1 MAHNNPQSVLVTT
14 FTILSQKSNR
24 YNFLPLRLSSFE
36 KKKEKKQQTK
46 LLLDYCTVTNCNPN
60 PDRIG
65 YGPNKP
71 NTINLWESG
80 WKNWAGDGFYNS

>member
-36 KKKEKKQQTK
+36 KKKKKSNKQNYCWITISYK
-46 LLLDYCTVTNCNPN
+46 ITLLNIFLLEMNFDKSTVGLYYFLL
-60 PDRIG
+60 ISSMIA
-65 YGPNKP
+65 KF
-71 NTINLWESG
+71 L
-80 WKNWAGDGFYNS
+80 